1 MEVILTNI
9 QHDLGFRYA
18 KVEARRTL
26 VFLNVVSTFQLGIR
40 WYYDAGKP
48 RRATI
53 AGRWS
58 WPLAHRFVGLG
69 RGGCGRAVDSNSHY

>member
-1 MEVILTNI
+1 MKSKIVLIHDEFMIQGAKMEVILTNI

-26 VFLNVVSTFQLGIR
+26 VFLNVVSTFQQGIW

-53 AGRWS
+53 AGR
-58 WPLAHRFVGLG
+58 
-69 RGGCGRAVDSNSHY
+69 